1 LRHRGP
7 LISAGVSLLALL
19 IFAIVTAT
27 RYNPS
32 ASDSTNVIASA
43 TLHIGSVAP
52 TKFSLDEL
60 SGPKTETLA
69 ALVHGRPAIIN
80 FFASWCPICLKEL
93 DAFGAYSRQKPA
105 QISIVGIDTNDTSLS
120 TSRRLLAAAGAK
132 YPVLVDTNGL
142 AVATA
147 YGIDPLPVTFFVASN
162 GKVVS
167 EAVGGLTLAEL
178 QKQGAATLAASSV
191 P

>member
-1 LRHRGP
+1 LHHRAP
-7 LISAGVSLLALL
+7 LISASVSLLALV
-19 IFAIVTAT
+19 IFAVVIAV
-27 RYNPS
+27 RYHPS
-32 ASDSTNVIASA
+32 SADNTNSIASA

-52 TKFSLDEL
+52 TKFALDEI
-60 SGPKTETLA
+60 SGTKTETLA
-69 ALVHGRPAIIN
+69 ALVHGKPAIIN

-105 QISIVGIDTNDTSLS
+105 GISLVGIDTNDTSLA
-120 TSRRLLAAAGAK
+120 TSRRLLAKAGAK

-147 YGIDPLPVTFFVASN
+147 YGVDPLPVTFFVSSD
-162 GKVVS
+162 GRIVS

-178 QKQGAATLAASSV
+178 QKQGAAALAAS
-191 P
+191 

>member
-1 LRHRGP
+1 M
-7 LISAGVSLLALL
+7 ISAGLSLLALL
-19 IFAIVTAT
+19 VFAIVTAT
-27 RYNPS
+27 HYVPS
-32 ASDSTNVIASA
+32 SNEDTNSIASA

-52 TKFSLDEL
+52 TKFSLEEL
-60 SGPKTETLA
+60 TGSKSETLA

-80 FFASWCPICLKEL
+80 FFASWCPVCLQEL

-105 QISIVGIDTNDTSLS
+105 QLSLVGIDTNDTSLA
-120 TSRRLLAAAGAK
+120 TSRHLLAAAGAK

-162 GKVVS
+162 GKIVS
-167 EAVGGLTLAEL
+167 EAVGGLTLAKL
-178 QKQGAATLAASSV
+178 KQLGAAVIAAS
-191 P
+191 

>member
-178 QKQGAATLAASSV
+178 QKQGAATLAAS
-191 P
+191 

>member
-1 LRHRGP
+1 LRHKGP

-19 IFAIVTAT
+19 VFAIVTAT
-27 RYNPS
+27 HYVPS
-32 ASDSTNVIASA
+32 SRDDTNSIASA
-43 TLHIGSVAP
+43 TLHIGSLAP
-52 TKFSLDEL
+52 TRFSLDEL
-60 SGPKTETLA
+60 TGSKTETLA
-69 ALVHGRPAIIN
+69 TLVHGRPAIIN

-105 QISIVGIDTNDTSLS
+105 QISIVGIDTNDTSLA

-147 YGIDPLPVTFFVASN
+147 YGVDPLPVTFFVASN

-178 QKQGAATLAASSV
+178 KQRGAAALAAS
-191 P
+191 

>member
-19 IFAIVTAT
+19 IFVIITAT
-27 RYNPS
+27 RYNPP

-60 SGPKTETLA
+60 SGSKTETLA

-80 FFASWCPICLKEL
+80 FFASWCPVCLKEL
-93 DAFGAYSRQKPA
+93 DAFGSYSRQKPA
-105 QISIVGIDTNDTSLS
+105 GISIVGIDTNDTSLA

-162 GKVVS
+162 GKIVS
-167 EAVGGLTLAEL
+167 EAVGGLTLAKL
-178 QKQGAATLAASSV
+178 RQLGAAVIAAS
-191 P
+191 

>member
-1 LRHRGP
+1 M
-7 LISAGVSLLALL
+7 
-19 IFAIVTAT
+19 IFAIITAT
-27 RYNPS
+27 RYDPS
-32 ASDSTNVIASA
+32 SSDDTNSIASA

-60 SGPKTETLA
+60 SGSKTETLA
-69 ALVHGRPAIIN
+69 SLVHGRPAIIN

-105 QISIVGIDTNDTSLS
+105 GISLVGIDTNDTSLA
-120 TSRRLLAAAGAK
+120 TSRRLLRSAGAK

-147 YGIDPLPVTFFVASN
+147 FGVDPLPVTFFVASN
-162 GKVVS
+162 GKIVS

-178 QKQGAATLAASSV
+178 QQRGAAALAAS
-191 P
+191 

>member
-1 LRHRGP
+1 LRHKGP

-19 IFAIVTAT
+19 IFTIVIAT
-27 RYNPS
+27 RYVPS
-32 ASDSTNVIASA
+32 SSDDTTSIASA

-52 TKFSLDEL
+52 TRFSLEEL
-60 SGPKTETLA
+60 SGSKRESLA

-93 DAFGAYSRQKPA
+93 DAFGAYSRQMPA
-105 QISIVGIDTNDTSLS
+105 GISLVGIDTNDTSLA
-120 TSRRLLAAAGAK
+120 TSRRLLAKAGAK

-147 YGIDPLPVTFFVASN
+147 YGVDPLPVTFFVAGN
-162 GKVVS
+162 GKIVDES
-167 EAVGGLTLAEL
+167 VGGLTLAEL
-178 QKQGAATLAASSV
+178 KKEGAATLAAS
-191 P
+191 